1 MTASTTA
8 ATAAPPA
15 AVIIQA
21 EKLVKAYGMLP
32 VLRGLDLQ
40 VERGTCIALLG
51 PNGSGKSTLIRLLAG
66 LSHPTSGSLSVGGW
80 SLPREAAAVRGH
92 IGVISHRPLLYDGL
106 TAHEN
111 LLFFGRLYNL
121 PAETLDSRIGQMLA
135 QVGLH
140 RRAHD
145 LVRTFSRGMQQRL
158 SIARALL
165 HNPDVLLF
173 DEPYTGLDVSASTI
187 LDDLLV
193 SARNE
198 SRTILLTTHQLD
210 QAVRLADRVL
220 ILSRGQIG
228 YDQPAKALSTSQL
241 AADYAELTGM
251 KRADVSNTATNTP
264 STGQSA

>member
-1 MTASTTA
+1 MIDS
-8 ATAAPPA
+8 AP
-15 AVIIQA
+15 IIQA

-32 VLRGLDLQ
+32 VLRSLDLQ
-40 VERGTCIALLG
+40 VQRSTCVALLG
-51 PNGSGKSTLIRLLAG
+51 PNGSGKSTLMRLLAG
-66 LSHPTSGSLSVGGW
+66 LSRPTSGSLSVGGW
-80 SLPREAAAVRGH
+80 SLPHEAAAVRGH

-121 PAETLDSRIGQMLA
+121 TPETLDSRIGQLLS

-193 SARNE
+193 SARGE
-198 SRTILLTTHQLD
+198 GRTILLTTHQLD

-228 YDQPAKALSTSQL
+228 YDQPAGALSTSQL
-241 AADYAELTGM
+241 AADYAELTGIN
-251 KRADVSNTATNTP
+251 RADASIVTP
-264 STGQSA
+264 TSTPTTG